1 MHFPSLLYSYVI
13 HASQARQSHCWL
25 TVRQVIVFGGD
36 TLDEESEGT
45 LGGAVLDD
53 TWIGS
58 VNGKGIG
65 WRSVQAT
72 QDYPCAR
79 YGYSLSAVNGQ
90 LVLFGGVGANEQ
102 CLGDTFI
109 LSLWDA

>member
-1 MHFPSLLYSYVI
+1 
-13 HASQARQSHCWL
+13 
-25 TVRQVIVFGGD
+25 VRQVIVFGGD